1 MKKVTLV
8 AIVWA
13 LAMMGCSE
21 SGMDN
26 SIASTTS
33 EVSNVYELKLDET
46 PKFSTYLACNVD
58 IGYTACNISRNVDNH
73 QYYALFSA
81 LSDGNQIYSV
91 LDLDLDKQKFVQPD
105 FVHIYT
111 ACVQDCDDFGN
122 CAVAK
127 TLPPYFSKKPKI
139 VSLSYALSNS
149 NGGIGVGP
157 RQYCGTE
164 YGSTTGIVS
173 TFGVVYNAGKSNEVV
188 LQGSIYRNLGH
199 DQALWVYRNYI
210 YPQQLAE
217 AGL

>member
-1 MKKVTLV
+1 MKKVTLM

-13 LAMMGCSE
+13 LTMMGCSE

-26 SIASTTS
+26 SAASTTS

-46 PKFSTYLACNVD
+46 PK
-58 IGYTACNISRNVDNH
+58 
-73 QYYALFSA
+73 LFSRSVKCDDMQSLDCYIEEEIRGHRYIA
-81 LSDGNQIYSV
+81 MLRPGVGNNEAFSE
-91 LDLDLDKQKFVQPD
+91 LDLDLDGLLYVIPD

-127 TLPPYFSKKPKI
+127 TPEPYFKSKRKI
-139 VSLSYALSNS
+139 ATITSA
-149 NGGIGVGP
+149 GGTLGVGP
-157 RQYCGTE
+157 HHSCGSMF
-164 YGSTTGIVS
+164 GKVGVVS
-173 TFGVVYNAGKSNEVV
+173 IFAVVYNAGKSDEVV
-188 LQGSIYRNLGH
+188 LQGSTYINLKR

>member
-26 SIASTTS
+26 SVASTTS

-46 PKFSTYLACNVD
+46 PKFSTNLSCNVD
-58 IGYTACNISRNVDNH
+58 IGNQLCVINTKVDNH
-73 QYYALFSA
+73 TYMALLGSYARDNEA
-81 LSDGNQIYSV
+81 YSV
-91 LDLDLDKQKFVQPD
+91 LDLDLDEQPFVVPD

-122 CAVAK
+122 CAEAE
-127 TLPPYFSKKPKI
+127 TPTPYFGSKVKI
-139 VSLSYALSNS
+139 VSYSYARSTMG
-149 NGGIGVGP
+149 NGIQVGP
-157 RQYCGTE
+157 RNTCHSVVGRTV
-164 YGSTTGIVS
+164 GVVS
-173 TFGVVYNAGKSNEVV
+173 TFAVVYNAGKWNEVV
-188 LQGSIYRNLGH
+188 LQGSSYRNLKH

-210 YPQQLAE
+210 YSQILSN